1 MKTWTRSFHLFLKL
15 ISVTVLPVLQAQKLE
30 FQSEV
35 TGYLGH
41 DVILPCE
48 LIQGQNLASLSLV
61 QWNFQQ
67 AGKNKTIILVY
78 SPDHGIS
85 IRESP
90 LKGRVKISKYSLVI
104 NNVSQT
110 DHGAYACE
118 VTIFPGGK
126 FEATIALTV
135 EEETPVEWVETR
147 ALSAET
153 VSAIVTGSVVLVLI
167 LAAVAYFVLIRR
179 SRSARRLQVLVDT
192 SRDQSSILRP
202 SFIVKDQVRSE
213 FIQRVN
219 KRLNGMFPR
228 SQEVVYAPVKPKQ
241 QSRDPTFSDEKH
253 KPTVHADDVTYSS
266 VKVLYQKKISG
277 GAGGDSCVVS

>member
-202 SFIVKDQVRSE
+202 SFIVKDQ
-213 FIQRVN
+213 
-219 KRLNGMFPR
+219 
-228 SQEVVYAPVKPKQ
+228 EVVYAPVKPKQ

>member
-1 MKTWTRSFHLFLKL
+1 MALIQYYSCFL
-15 ISVTVLPVLQAQKLE
+15 VLQAQKLE

-135 EEETPVEWVETR
+135 E
-147 ALSAET
+147 
-153 VSAIVTGSVVLVLI
+153 
-167 LAAVAYFVLIRR
+167 
-179 SRSARRLQVLVDT
+179 DT

-266 VKVLYQKKISG
+266 VKVLYQSNETI
-277 GAGGDSCVVS
+277 CL